1 MKILEKILSQNSNKT
16 QIIGAII
23 GSFMGLLLLLLSIQF
38 YMDLQSLMGG
48 GGSDSDQYVIINK
61 KVVTLNN
68 PPFTEAEIDS
78 ISQLSFIKK
87 IGRFT
92 PNNYK
97 VSAQIKRLGFR
108 TELFFESVPN
118 EFVDIEDEK
127 FQWETGQ
134 SEVPIMIS
142 KDYLALYNFGF
153 APSQGLPQLNAEA
166 IKLVS
171 LDIVIRGNGQQK
183 IYRGRIAGF
192 SERINSILVP
202 QSFMDYTNK
211 YFQDFQPK
219 GSSRLMLLA
228 DNPYSNEFKNFLTK
242 KGYELSSGKFI
253 GGKMAAMITT
263 LIAIVAIIGLLI
275 VVLSVLVFVLNFQ
288 LIVSKSSRDISLMMQ
303 LGYKQNQIG
312 DILKR
317 NLTRM
322 FGSVIVLT
330 LLSFTIIRFLIINL
344 FTEQGFNLAF
354 VHWIVILAAL
364 LFAGLFI
371 FINFSNIK
379 KSIQQ
384 LSS

>member
-16 QIIGAII
+16 QIIGAIV

-38 YMDLQSLMGG
+38 YMDLRLLMS
-48 GGSDSDQYVIINK
+48 GGSETDQYVIINK
-61 KVVTLNN
+61 RVFSLNN
-68 PPFTEAEIDS
+68 PPFTAAEIDT
-78 ISQLSFIKK
+78 IQRLSFIKK
-87 IGRFT
+87 IGKFT

-118 EFVDIEDEK
+118 EFVDIEAEK

-134 SEVPIMIS
+134 TEVPILIS

-171 LDIVIRGNGQQK
+171 LDIVIRGNGRRK

-202 QSFMDYTNK
+202 QSFMDYTNQN
-211 YFQDFQPK
+211 FQDFQPK
-219 GSSRLMLLA
+219 GSSRLMILA
-228 DNPYSNEFKNFLTK
+228 DNPYSSEFKDFLSQ

-288 LIVSKSSRDISLMMQ
+288 LIVSKSSRDIGLMIQ
-303 LGYKQNQIG
+303 LGYKQDQIG

-317 NLTRM
+317 NLVRM
-322 FGSVIVLT
+322 FGTVIVLT
-330 LLSFTIIRFLIINL
+330 VLFFIIIRFFVVNL
-344 FTEQGFNLAF
+344 FANQGFDLAF
-354 VHWIVILAAL
+354 IHWVVFLAAL

-379 KSIQQ
+379 QSIQQ